1 MFLAITNTPR
11 NYAWG
16 ASGAISALL
25 GREPT
30 ATAEAELWFG
40 THCGSPSQ
48 LVGSDGT
55 LADALGARLP
65 FLLKILAAGS
75 PLSLQAHPTMTQA
88 RVGFARESAA
98 GIPLD
103 APQRNYKDPFH
114 KPELIY
120 ALSERFDA
128 LCGFRPAA
136 DIRKSLA
143 YLLEREGAL
152 APIQA
157 WIDRLN
163 GDAAIRD
170 VFEWLITRG
179 AGVDELISSLVELAD
194 DARSDLT
201 TVRELATLYPGDPGI
216 AISLMLHQVSLRRGE
231 VLYLPAGNI
240 HAYLHGV
247 GIELMAASDN
257 VLRGALTSKHVDVSE
272 LLEVLDFRPGPVPF
286 LMPSRPQ
293 PGVAIYAPD
302 LPDFELVVVEG
313 DALVPLRGPAIAL
326 CITGSF
332 AVAGA
337 HTHRDVDRGA
347 AVYVSDDEAQLSIHG
362 QGLLFIAT
370 TGR

>member
-179 AGVDELISSLVELAD
+179 AG
-194 DARSDLT
+194 RCQ
-201 TVRELATLYPGDPGI
+201 VR
-216 AISLMLHQVSLRRGE
+216 
-231 VLYLPAGNI
+231 
-240 HAYLHGV
+240 
-247 GIELMAASDN
+247 
-257 VLRGALTSKHVDVSE
+257 
-272 LLEVLDFRPGPVPF
+272 LDH
-286 LMPSRPQ
+286 S
-293 PGVAIYAPD
+293 
-302 LPDFELVVVEG
+302 
-313 DALVPLRGPAIAL
+313 
-326 CITGSF
+326 
-332 AVAGA
+332 AGA
-337 HTHRDVDRGA
+337 RHFVPGRPRHRDFPHA
-347 AVYVSDDEAQLSIHG
+347 SS
-362 QGLLFIAT
+362 GLPTA
-370 TGR
+370 R